1 MRYLRLVFAIIDNY
15 DRKRKETGDD
25 RYYSPLERKTQ
36 SLSRAL
42 YLSIFTPFR
51 SYPQTLL
58 NRTRAELLEE
68 LMAYDRM
75 ALFLNLWNGLISGV
89 LYLAFQVF
97 PVFFVEVHGFSVQD
111 AGLTFIG
118 MGFGMVLTI
127 IYIPLTKRCVLLF
140 DDYIKF

>member
-1 MRYLRLVFAIIDNY
+1 M
-15 DRKRKETGDD
+15 KE
-25 RYYSPLERKTQ
+25 Q

-51 SYPQTLL
+51 SYPQTFL

-75 ALFLNLWNGLISGV
+75 ALFLDLWCGLISGV

-97 PVFFVEVHGFSVQD
+97 PIIFVEVHGFNLQD
-111 AGLTFIG
+111 TGLTFIG
-118 MGFGMVLTI
+118 IGFGMVLAVLYT
-127 IYIPLTKRCVLLF
+127 PLTKKCVL
-140 DDYIKF
+140 